1 MKKAMIYILAFT
13 LAFSTL
19 LTGCGEIRGRDDKT
33 VSFFEPG
40 SDLIHPV
47 IENAFPRIGA
57 APARDASAY
66 RLVADLYDFSL
77 NALRFECLHKLITC
91 YGGIASY
98 RRTSVEYQYF
108 HYLFSP
114 ILSNYYKLIPP
125 VTGYKCF
132 VNVVGTVMHA
142 QKNRKPLKDLRSDV
156 GCRTRIRTLTSGV
169 RGRCATVTPFGNA
182 FCN

>member
-1 MKKAMIYILAFT
+1 MRTEEQSVEARDERGIGRGIVH
-13 LAFSTL
+13 
-19 LTGCGEIRGRDDKT
+19 RGRDDKT

-66 RLVADLYDFSL
+66 RLIADLYDFSL
-77 NALRFECLHKLITC
+77 NALCLECLHKLIAG

-98 RRTSVEYQYF
+98 RRTSVEYQHL

-114 ILSNYYKLIPP
+114 EARVQPAAFLSLYKASSASDIADWNSSIPP
-125 VTGYKCF
+125 
-132 VNVVGTVMHA
+132 
-142 QKNRKPLKDLRSDV
+142 L
-156 GCRTRIRTLTSGV
+156 
-169 RGRCATVTPFGNA
+169 
-182 FCN
+182 